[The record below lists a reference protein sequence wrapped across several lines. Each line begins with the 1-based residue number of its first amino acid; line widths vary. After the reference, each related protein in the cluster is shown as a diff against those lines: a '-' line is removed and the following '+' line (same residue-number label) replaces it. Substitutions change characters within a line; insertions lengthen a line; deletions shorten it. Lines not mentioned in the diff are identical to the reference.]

1 MRLVEALFLASLAA
15 AFLLGFTSLAGLGR
29 LAASVLLVGGLLLV
43 HLTVD
48 GARWQ
53 MIPAYASALGLAAL
67 VAGRLF
73 GPAPTLWPYGA
84 ALGLVGVLAAAAA
97 GLAVPVFR
105 LPAPPG
111 PYPIGTSSIA
121 LTDWGR
127 ADPFTGEPGRRLVAQ
142 IWYPAQ
148 AGTGVGAAPYVED
161 GAALAPLARLLGL
174 PGWALGHLALVR
186 THARSEAAMAASSER
201 WPVVIFAHGRGGF
214 RQHNTGL
221 VEALASHGYV
231 VVALDQPGA
240 AAGVRLPD
248 GRRLDFDPR
257 MADRAFAH
265 AMAPAL
271 AEDITFLIDALQR
284 LNAGDLHERWKARF
298 DLTRLGAAGVS
309 LGGAVIAQ
317 ACVLDQRIRACLPI
331 DVYMPP
337 AAAAGGLSQPTLWI
351 TRDAETMRR
360 EGWAEIDVAETQET
374 IASAWSGMAAPG
386 YVLRAPGAYHVD
398 FSDAALM
405 APGPVGRRLGLIG
418 PAKPGVVGQ
427 LTTRAAIAFFDHA
440 LRGASIEPL
449 EAAARRAGA
458 SLELNAAARLSS
470 PPAGPPRSALP

>member
-53 MIPAYASALGLAAL
+53 MIPAYASAFGLAAL

-148 AGTGVGAAPYVED
+148 AGTGVGLSHRRVA
-161 GAALAPLARLLGL
+161 
-174 PGWALGHLALVR
+174 
-186 THARSEAAMAASSER
+186 EAER
-201 WPVVIFAHGRGGF
+201 WRPARTVEGALRSDPSRGGRSLAGRGGD
-214 RQHNTGL
+214 RPGL
-221 VEALASHGYV
+221 
-231 VVALDQPGA
+231 
-240 AAGVRLPD
+240 
-248 GRRLDFDPR
+248 
-257 MADRAFAH
+257 
-265 AMAPAL
+265 
-271 AEDITFLIDALQR
+271 
-284 LNAGDLHERWKARF
+284 
-298 DLTRLGAAGVS
+298 
-309 LGGAVIAQ
+309 
-317 ACVLDQRIRACLPI
+317 
-331 DVYMPP
+331 
-337 AAAAGGLSQPTLWI
+337 
-351 TRDAETMRR
+351 
-360 EGWAEIDVAETQET
+360 
-374 IASAWSGMAAPG
+374 
-386 YVLRAPGAYHVD
+386 
-398 FSDAALM
+398 
-405 APGPVGRRLGLIG
+405 
-418 PAKPGVVGQ
+418 
-427 LTTRAAIAFFDHA
+427 
-440 LRGASIEPL
+440 
-449 EAAARRAGA
+449 
-458 SLELNAAARLSS
+458 
-470 PPAGPPRSALP
+470 RS